1 MTEPQPALNV
11 IHGWPDDQRVL
22 GSISETGA
30 YVITRFGTPSLLDHI
45 PRRNTVDIWLG
56 PGTPSQSAF
65 TARPTLNYIADP
77 DLCSRALAAAVRLS
91 ETVSVPWLNHPRS
104 VLNNTRDK
112 LALALAGIPG
122 IVVPRTLRLAA
133 PGLAAIKKAVQ
144 ADGLRYPVIVRIAG
158 LQDGAGTVLVRT
170 PNDYDRLHAIPWG
183 GRDLYVSEFI
193 NTRSADGRYR
203 KHRIVVIGGRPLIR
217 HVATSEHWLVNTAN
231 RMLTP
236 PALAEEALAMERFT
250 ARIDEVAA
258 RVTAMAERLSL
269 DYFGI
274 DCCLT
279 PDGAMIVFEAN
290 AAMQTTSNV
299 LGGAIWDEPVQRI
312 KQAVVTLLDH
322 PERWIFGPDTA
333 GGAPT
338 PPHRA

>member
-133 PGLAAIKKAVQ
+133 PGLAAIKK
-144 ADGLRYPVIVRIAG
+144 
-158 LQDGAGTVLVRT
+158 
-170 PNDYDRLHAIPWG
+170 
-183 GRDLYVSEFI
+183 GRPGR
-193 NTRSADGRYR
+193 RSALPRDRSHRRPAGWRRNRAGAHTQRLRPPPRDPLGRA
-203 KHRIVVIGGRPLIR
+203 RPL
-217 HVATSEHWLVNTAN
+217 
-231 RMLTP
+231 
-236 PALAEEALAMERFT
+236 
-250 ARIDEVAA
+250 
-258 RVTAMAERLSL
+258 RL
-269 DYFGI
+269 GI
-274 DCCLT
+274 HQHPQCRWTLS
-279 PDGAMIVFEAN
+279 
-290 AAMQTTSNV
+290 QT
-299 LGGAIWDEPVQRI
+299 
-312 KQAVVTLLDH
+312 
-322 PERWIFGPDTA
+322 
-333 GGAPT
+333 
-338 PPHRA
+338 PHRW